1 MKIVGIIL
9 ICIQV
14 LAFVGGEGLLGMG
27 IVGLAVFCLPGII
40 GIILLVKSKKKS
52 NGNEPK
58 LNFNEFVS
66 SLSNEQRA
74 NVLRYCE
81 KFGDANQV
89 LRNLLDTPSCYQ
101 TQKDEYRINKDF
113 LLWHFIYNSKKYYKI
128 IKIDSIAYCYQSS
141 DEKRSI
147 VGLIY
152 EDWSNYEFNNLE
164 EKASVVIFA
173 ELNRYIHGFENIQ
186 ADALININQD
196 IVLPSPYVDVGECYV
211 LKGYLLYK
219 VIKSTFLSSEDVII
233 SDIRTIVWCRQGN
246 LYDLESTDSAYL
258 EVYLCNKKNPVKI
271 YTDKEI
277 NAFKIAM
284 ILKRR
289 VPHLMYGPNKTYEEI
304 FKRNPAELMDLAKS
318 KMNSPQDK

>member
-52 NGNEPK
+52 NGNKPK
-58 LNFNEFVS
+58 LNFNEYVS

-74 NVLRYCE
+74 NVLKYCE

-89 LRNLLDTPSCYQ
+89 LRNLLDTPPCYQ

-113 LLWHFIYNSKKYYKI
+113 LLWYFRYNSKKYYKI
-128 IKIDSIAYCYQSS
+128 IKIDSIAYCYHSYYDNRGKIGMIFNDGS
-141 DEKRSI
+141 FDE
-147 VGLIY
+147 LHL
-152 EDWSNYEFNNLE
+152 DNE
-164 EKASVVIFA
+164 ESVVIFA
-173 ELNRYIHGFENIQ
+173 ELKRYVQGFENIKPYNPFEQ
-186 ADALININQD
+186 PDINFPQCIGLDRND
-196 IVLPSPYVDVGECYV
+196 MIRGNT
-211 LKGYLLYK
+211 LYCVRK
-219 VIKSTFLSSEDVII
+219 KILSGKTKEVVII
-233 SDIRTIVWCRQGN
+233 PDIRTAVWCKQYYFTG
-246 LYDLESTDSAYL
+246 DSDSSDGAYL
-258 EVYLCNKKNPVKI
+258 YIYLCNHDKPEVLLANTEREAFEMAIELKK
-271 YTDKEI
+271 
-277 NAFKIAM
+277 
-284 ILKRR
+284 R